1 MKIIFESMDKNKN
14 ITAKSKV
21 VEYDIK
27 NETPLDIKVE
37 ANKDIFPIVTINDG
51 TNLDGI
57 GYIDNKN
64 ILFIQYK
71 EMKKSI
77 EGIELGM
84 RPEPIGYFYHNVDKS
99 VYNTLLESKNK
110 VKFIKDYIQKN
121 YMFHREPIGL
131 DLFKFNN

>member
-1 MKIIFESMDKNKN
+1 MKIVFKSMNKKDN
-14 ITAKSKV
+14 IVNKSKV
-21 VEYDIK
+21 VEYDLN

-37 ANKDIFPIVTINDG
+37 GNKNIFPIMTINDG

-57 GYIDNKN
+57 GYIDDKN

-71 EMKKSI
+71 EMKKSV

-84 RPEPIGYFYHNVDKS
+84 RPEPIGYFYHDVNKS
-99 VYNTLLESKNK
+99 VYNTLIKSNNK

-131 DLFKFNN
+131 DLYSFKN